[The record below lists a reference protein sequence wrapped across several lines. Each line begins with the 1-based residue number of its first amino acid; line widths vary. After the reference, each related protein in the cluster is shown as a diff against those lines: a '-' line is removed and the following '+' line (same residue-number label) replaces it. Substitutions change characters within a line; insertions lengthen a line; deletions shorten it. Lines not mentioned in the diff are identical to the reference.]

1 MEFKFVSIS
10 RIHALPMRVGVY
22 AFFASPTCPPKLSR
36 RRKLRRSEGG
46 LLYIGKAINIK
57 ERVKNHF
64 QQPNFKD
71 NIFIPET
78 TKIGFVIT
86 GSEIEALL
94 LEAKLIKKRQP
105 KYNTVW
111 RDGKSHNY
119 VFITKEE
126 FPRVF
131 VSHQLQLTNNKKL
144 ITNNRGRS
152 FVIRP
157 MLSVIVGPFVD
168 GQALKQTLRVLR
180 RVFPY
185 RTCKTLPKKPCLYK
199 ELNLCQ
205 APCEISAITHN
216 LRDRANYE
224 QVKKFTKIYKK
235 NITNLIKILRGQKNS
250 VINNLKKEMRLASQ
264 KQNYERA
271 HKIKNQIF
279 SLENVFS
286 HSRILKSAT
295 VEGTEFLR
303 GTKELGS
310 LQGRIEGYDISNI
323 QGQQAAGGLVVFE
336 NGLPNKN
343 EYRKFHIKIEGQPND
358 TAMLKEMI
366 SRRLKRKEWPVPQA
380 ILIDGGKAQLGV
392 ALQLK
397 IKSSKYKVMALAKR
411 NNELF
416 IEGKKEPILLKNL
429 PPEIANL
436 ILRIRDEAHRFAIS
450 YHKKLRSKSFLP

>member
-1 MEFKFVSIS
+1 
-10 RIHALPMRVGVY
+10 
-22 AFFASPTCPPKLSR
+22 
-36 RRKLRRSEGG
+36 
-46 LLYIGKAINIK
+46 
-57 ERVKNHF
+57 
-64 QQPNFKD
+64 
-71 NIFIPET
+71 
-78 TKIGFVIT
+78 
-86 GSEIEALL
+86 
-94 LEAKLIKKRQP
+94 
-105 KYNTVW
+105 
-111 RDGKSHNY
+111 
-119 VFITKEE
+119 
-126 FPRVF
+126 
-131 VSHQLQLTNNKKL
+131 
-144 ITNNRGRS
+144 
-152 FVIRP
+152 
-157 MLSVIVGPFVD
+157 
-168 GQALKQTLRVLR
+168 
-180 RVFPY
+180 
-185 RTCKTLPKKPCLYK
+185 
-199 ELNLCQ
+199 
-205 APCEISAITHN
+205 
-216 LRDRANYE
+216 
-224 QVKKFTKIYKK
+224 
-235 NITNLIKILRGQKNS
+235 
-250 VINNLKKEMRLASQ
+250 MRLASQ

-295 VEGTEFLR
+295 VEGIEFLR